1 MEGARKEG
9 EREEQMEEVKE
20 GERAWRHDG
29 KEKRDGRMEKGEGI
43 GWRVESCDWVWG
55 QRQ

>member
-1 MEGARKEG
+1 MEGARKGG
-9 EREEQMEEVKE
+9 EMEEQMEEVKE

-29 KEKRDGRMEKGEGI
+29 KEKRDGKMEKREGI
-43 GWRVESCDWVWG
+43 GGRVESCDWVWG